1 MSRDVIKML
10 IFVVVSFVVAMAA
23 VVGFCSAHDAV
34 HAEFSPVG
42 VPAIAAYIMTPQRVT
57 R

>member
-1 MSRDVIKML
+1 MSRDAIKAL

-23 VVGFCSAHDAV
+23 VVGFGLARDEVRAK
-34 HAEFSPVG
+34 FSPVG
-42 VPAIAAYIMTPQRVT
+42 VPAIAAYIMTPQRIT